1 MQWNEIVGH
10 HENINRL
17 RMLLHSERMP
27 HALLF
32 TGPAGI
38 GKMKVANTLSAAALC
53 SSAEQTPCGVC
64 QSCRSIASNSHPDLL
79 TVRTDGTTIKIE
91 QIRQLQSELA
101 FAPYLENRR
110 VCIIEDAER
119 MTAQAANS
127 ILKTLEEPQGSILF
141 ILISAS
147 RQLLLET
154 IISRCLAVAFQPLP
168 QEILIQALC
177 ARGFAQNQAAVAA
190 RLSGGKM
197 GKALTLLEPEGLAKR
212 DQAAELVQALPQSE
226 MKFVWNMAAIFDK
239 LERRDFLSLLEYLS
253 LILRDMLMIVS
264 RQDSRLLFN
273 IDLEERLTMQAES
286 WSERALIRALKE
298 VTTCRQA
305 LQANANPRLT
315 GEALL
320 IKLRDLAGGG

>member
-1 MQWNEIVGH
+1 MDWNEIIGH
-10 HENINRL
+10 QENIQQL
-17 RMLLHSERMP
+17 RTLLAAGRMP

-32 TGPAGI
+32 TGPDGI
-38 GKMKVANTLSAAALC
+38 GKMLVAKTLAAAALC
-53 SSAEQTPCGVC
+53 QEADSTPCGQC
-64 QSCRSIASNSHPDLL
+64 SSCRSLASDNHPDFSV
-79 TVRTDGTTIKIE
+79 VRTEGPAIKIE

-101 FAPYLENRR
+101 FAPYLGDRR

-127 ILKTLEEPQGSILF
+127 LLKTLEEPQGSILF
-141 ILISAS
+141 ILTAAS
-147 RQLLLET
+147 RQILLET
-154 IISRCLAVAFQPLP
+154 IVSRCLTVAFQPL
-168 QEILIQALC
+168 LQASLTE
-177 ARGFAQNQAAVAA
+177 ALRAKGIAAEQAEVAA

-197 GKALTLLEPEGLAKR
+197 GKALLLLADGGLDKR
-212 DQAAELVQALPQSE
+212 NQAADLATGLPHSDMQFIWNTAAL
-226 MKFVWNMAAIFDK
+226 FDK
-239 LERRDFLSLLEYLS
+239 AERREFLSLLDFLT

-264 RQDSRLLFN
+264 RQDRRLLYN
-273 IDLEERLTMQAES
+273 IDLEERLTMEAQN
-286 WSERALIRALKE
+286 WSEPALIKALGE